1 MTANN
6 RRFDLSDHLIH
17 FFRDLD
23 LEKADTPAVPE
34 EWGYATIHEDTQL
47 PAFFLLRH
55 AIREGRLWATWSIRN
70 GRRTIYGPRPA
81 VCFTEMPIAAFIDAS
96 RERAAKGEAMGTCA
110 LVLPKA
116 AAFRAGARPV
126 IYALSSNAR
135 SSGGSGRRSFAEADL
150 PGQEQYRY
158 VAYDPG
164 RKALDWTHER
174 EWRWLLDVEAYEVDP
189 DGIPPADSADLPG
202 LELDR
207 STMHGMG
214 VIVGTRR
221 EADKVIH
228 DVLTKVDR
236 GDILESHYAFIIARD
251 DIPDWVAL
259 RGHAEMEQAISE
271 NAIDLAQ
278 FFSVKKSDARNKHDL
293 LRSLAA
299 QVESEA
305 GRPGSEHFDEEGGCW
320 LWLKD
325 NRHPLVRALARIGAV
340 SITAT
345 GRYLVDLPE
354 ISAARSLRQR
364 EELFALVGQK
374 VRETFDIEAHYFS
387 VLDSDDY
394 NAIPSYT
401 NDLVGDP
408 FFYNFN
414 WSDDDDDGVEEGLD
428 PA

>member
-23 LEKADTPAVPE
+23 LEKADGPVIPE
-34 EWGYATIHEDTQL
+34 EWGYATIYEDTLL

-55 AIREGRLWATWSIRN
+55 AIREGRLWATWSVRG

-81 VCFTEMPIAAFIDAS
+81 VCFTEMPIAAFVDAS

-110 LVLPKA
+110 LVIPKA

-126 IYALSSNAR
+126 IYALSSDAR
-135 SSGGSGRRSFAEADL
+135 SSGGLGMRLFAEADL
-150 PGQEQYRY
+150 PSQEQYRY

-164 RKALDWTHER
+164 RKSLDWTHER
-174 EWRWLLDVEAYEVDP
+174 EWRWPLDVEAYKEDP
-189 DGIPPADSADLPG
+189 YGIPPADSADLPG

-207 STMHGMG
+207 STMLGMG

-236 GDILESHYAFIIARD
+236 GDISENHYAFIIARD
-251 DIPDWVAL
+251 AIPDWVSL

-278 FFSVKKSDARNKHDL
+278 FFSVKKSDAKKAHDL

-305 GRPGSEHFDEEGGCW
+305 GSPGSGYSNEHGGCW

-325 NRHPLVRALARIGAV
+325 NRHALVRALACIGAA

-354 ISAARSLRQR
+354 ISAVRPLRQR
-364 EELFALVGQK
+364 EELLAVVCQR
-374 VRETFDIEAHYFS
+374 VRETFGTEANYFS
-387 VLDSDDY
+387 VLDSQDY
-394 NAIPSYT
+394 DEIPSYT
-401 NDLVGDP
+401 DDLVGDP
-408 FFYNFN
+408 FFYNLN
-414 WSDDDDDGVEEGLD
+414 WTDDGDEEVDAD
-428 PA
+428 PDLA